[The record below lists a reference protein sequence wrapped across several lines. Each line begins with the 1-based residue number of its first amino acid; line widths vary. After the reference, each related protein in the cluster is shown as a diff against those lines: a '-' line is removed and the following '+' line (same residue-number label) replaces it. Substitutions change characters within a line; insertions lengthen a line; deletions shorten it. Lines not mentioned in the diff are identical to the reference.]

1 VSPRVAR
8 RIAAGTALCF
18 ALAASAC
25 SSEQQE
31 FAKHLERAQEHQQ
44 QGRSKEALSELRSAL
59 QIDPGSA
66 EVNYRIAELLAK
78 DKQPADA
85 VFFFRE
91 TTRIDPT
98 RSDAALAEAKLILFD
113 DTARAGQLVE
123 EVLEREPGNVTAQI
137 RRSEVAL
144 ARGDSAAAL
153 EAARRA
159 VELAPDDGMTHMQ
172 LAIVHMA
179 RLRELTIQGAGI
191 PDSIRQDAEQEL
203 KRAAALF
210 PRSIDARIELARL
223 YASWKDHGDQAMA
236 AFRDATE
243 VAETDTE
250 RGKAAAVAIQ
260 FARAT
265 RNEDFER
272 ASLQTMVEAVPAN
285 LGAWDALARLEEK
298 REKGAG
304 ERVYARLLELR
315 PQDVQAHLHYAV
327 FLFESTRYDDAFRHL
342 EEQAGSGSE
351 PPLALDQIVSLRLR
365 RGETAAARAAVERL
379 AEEFPSHP
387 RTALAG
393 GRVALAEKRF
403 DEATSDLHRY
413 LESEETVE
421 GQKLLATAELRRR
434 NFPAAIAAV
443 DRAMQMRAN
452 PEPALLRLKATV
464 HAKAGDYPVVLQ
476 TLNRIARE
484 AGALRPTDKLLY
496 TRALYATGRRV
507 AGRAL
512 LEEQLATAKPHVRVL
527 LEFARRES
535 AQEPKRAREY
545 LDQVLA
551 VNPKHAVALRLRAE
565 LDLAAGRSDEALA
578 RIDAA
583 ASAGPLS
590 PPLVLL
596 RAQILAANGDWA
608 RAEEEARRAYATSP
622 ELPGAIELLTRIY
635 RAQHRLDEM
644 IASLEEAER
653 AGALPVPGLQLLA
666 SLHDAAGHRAAAKDR
681 YEKVLA
687 ARSDL
692 PAAKAGLAQL
702 LAEEGNDL
710 ERALVLAT
718 EALQAEPEQAAFADT
733 LGTVKFRKGLF
744 EPALQHFQFA
754 VEVSGR
760 ATHDLQD
767 EQPLYHHHR
776 GKALKALGRKQEAAA
791 AFARALELDAN
802 FEHADE
808 ARRELEAAKS
818 SAASKPG

>member
-1 VSPRVAR
+1 
-8 RIAAGTALCF
+8 
-18 ALAASAC
+18 
-25 SSEQQE
+25 
-31 FAKHLERAQEHQQ
+31 
-44 QGRSKEALSELRSAL
+44 
-59 QIDPGSA
+59 
-66 EVNYRIAELLAK
+66 
-78 DKQPADA
+78 
-85 VFFFRE
+85 
-91 TTRIDPT
+91 
-98 RSDAALAEAKLILFD
+98 
-113 DTARAGQLVE
+113 
-123 EVLEREPGNVTAQI
+123 
-137 RRSEVAL
+137 
-144 ARGDSAAAL
+144 
-153 EAARRA
+153 
-159 VELAPDDGMTHMQ
+159 
-172 LAIVHMA
+172 
-179 RLRELTIQGAGI
+179 
-191 PDSIRQDAEQEL
+191 
-203 KRAAALF
+203 
-210 PRSIDARIELARL
+210 
-223 YASWKDHGDQAMA
+223 
-236 AFRDATE
+236 
-243 VAETDTE
+243 
-250 RGKAAAVAIQ
+250 
-260 FARAT
+260 
-265 RNEDFER
+265 
-272 ASLQTMVEAVPAN
+272 
-285 LGAWDALARLEEK
+285 
-298 REKGAG
+298 
-304 ERVYARLLELR
+304 
-315 PQDVQAHLHYAV
+315 
-327 FLFESTRYDDAFRHL
+327 
-342 EEQAGSGSE
+342 
-351 PPLALDQIVSLRLR
+351 
-365 RGETAAARAAVERL
+365 
-379 AEEFPSHP
+379 
-387 RTALAG
+387 
-393 GRVALAEKRF
+393 VALAEKRF